1 MLYFEIER
9 MLETMKPE
17 DAIVLMMKD
26 IPVMRYNNH
35 CDFEVY
41 DFLRLPYQLKG
52 KRFFKIIRRM
62 R

>member
-1 MLYFEIER
+1 MLYFEIES

-52 KRFFKIIRRM
+52 KRFF
-62 R
+62 